1 MTAIWCALAI
11 AAIASAQEQSISPE
25 QANKQLSVLITK
37 SDQTKV
43 MGDAAAAVKGYEE
56 ALARVKSE
64 PALKDREEEVLQ
76 HLASGYIAA
85 QRPVDAVRVSR
96 RILEFHEEDC
106 KPGGPWV
113 ERCADAQYGLGLA
126 MMHAGEF
133 AGAVTYLTLSA
144 ENFGKVPADGDLPFR
159 MTKLKQRGDAESLL
173 AAALFRAGQKEKSA
187 AMFRQAIASLK
198 TVANE
203 EKLDPGTRGS
213 ARNSLTD
220 AETSL
225 KLLEGK

>member
-1 MTAIWCALAI
+1 MTAFWCALAV

-25 QANKQLSVLITK
+25 DANARLSQLITK

-56 ALARVKSE
+56 ALARVKSQ

-96 RILEFHEEDC
+96 RLLEFHAEDC
-106 KPGGPWV
+106 KPGAPGV

-126 MMHAGEF
+126 MMHASELPWRVRCLIF
-133 AGAVTYLTLSA
+133 ILALLSTYIGHNIVRT
-144 ENFGKVPADGDLPFR
+144 EIP
-159 MTKLKQRGDAESLL
+159 
-173 AAALFRAGQKEKSA
+173 
-187 AMFRQAIASLK
+187 
-198 TVANE
+198 
-203 EKLDPGTRGS
+203 PG
-213 ARNSLTD
+213 NSQ
-220 AETSL
+220 
-225 KLLEGK
+225 

>member
-1 MTAIWCALAI
+1 MTAIWCALA
-11 AAIASAQEQSISPE
+11 ATALALAQEQSISPE
-25 QANKQLSVLITK
+25 KANQQLSVLIGD
-37 SDQTKV
+37 SDRTKV
-43 MGDAAAAVKGYEE
+43 MGDPAAAVKGYEE

-85 QRPVDAVRVSR
+85 QRPVDAVRVNR

-106 KPGGPWV
+106 KPGAPGV
-113 ERCADAQYGLGLA
+113 ERCADAQYGLGLS

-133 AGAVTYLTLSA
+133 AGAVTYLTQSA
-144 ENFGKVPADGDLPFR
+144 ENFGKVQAEGDLPFR

-173 AAALFRAGQKEKSA
+173 AAALFRAGEKEKA
-187 AMFRQAIASLK
+187 IAKFRQAIASLK
-198 TVANE
+198 TVADE

-213 ARNSLTD
+213 ARTSLTD

-225 KLLEGK
+225 KLIEGK

>member
-1 MTAIWCALAI
+1 MTAIWCALAV

-25 QANKQLSVLITK
+25 EANKRLSQLITK

-85 QRPVDAVRVSR
+85 QQPVDAVRVSR

-106 KPGGPWV
+106 KPGAPWV

-133 AGAVTYLTLSA
+133 TGAVTYLTQSA
-144 ENFGKVPADGDLPFR
+144 ENFGKVPANGDLPFR

-173 AAALFRAGQKEKSA
+173 AAALFRAGQKEKST
-187 AMFRQAIASLK
+187 AMFRKAIASLK
-198 TVANE
+198 TVADE

-213 ARNSLTD
+213 ARASLTD
-220 AETSL
+220 AKTSL